1 MRNIPNEYAVK
12 NVAKNLR
19 LGRYQ
24 LIITLTFVNPGEW
37 GKPEPYGTVSMIY
50 NDQVYTIWASTA
62 DRELE
67 SYTTTLNIFS
77 NNRPIQATF
86 IGDVK
91 EYDAGN
97 GNDILAYPDRP
108 VTAAPNQF
116 FKLLGEK
123 DSDGQSYVGCFYTV
137 KDITPLNLLPNGDFE
152 IGLGGWVQSQPGA
165 NNPRVISI
173 NNNNVLEATS
183 GANAYYNISN
193 IVRNQDYMV
202 LYDAE
207 LIGGA
212 SSRVEVRDQ
221 VNDSVLASSEQS
233 QNGTYILNFTANSSA
248 VKIILSHASGNGS
261 TRFDNIIL
269 VENSKSQRI
278 NTQPLPLSSLVKLI
292 NKY

>member
-1 MRNIPNEYAVK
+1 MGNVPNEFSVE

-67 SYTTTLNIFS
+67 SYTTTLNIPS
-77 NNRPIQATF
+77 NERPDKATF

-91 EYDAGN
+91 EYDTGN
-97 GNDILAYPDRP
+97 GNDILAYPDCP

-137 KDITPLNLLPNGDFE
+137 RDITSPNLLPNGDFE
-152 IGLGGWVQSQPGA
+152 NGLDGWVQSQPEA
-165 NNPRVISI
+165 NNPRVINI
-173 NNNNVLEATS
+173 LNNKVFETTS
-183 GANAYYNISN
+183 GANAYQNVSN
-193 IVRNQDYMV
+193 IVRNQDYIV
-202 LYDAE
+202 LYDTE

-221 VNDSVLASSEQS
+221 VNDNVLASSEKTQDGS
-233 QNGTYILNFTANSSA
+233 YILNFTANSNA
-248 VKIILSHASGNGS
+248 VKVLLIHANGNGA
-261 TRFDNIIL
+261 TRFDNIFII
-269 VENSKSQRI
+269 ENSKSQQV
-278 NTQPLPLSSLVKLI
+278 NALPLPLSSLVKLI
-292 NKY
+292 SKY